1 MAKISLSMGYKTVIE
16 GVEDEIEADYVKGLG
31 CQYAQGYLF
40 GKPMPVEELITLS
53 QRGAASKSRA

>member
-31 CQYAQGYLF
+31 CHHAQGYLF
-40 GKPMPVEELITLS
+40 GKPMPIDELVELS
-53 QRGAASKSRA
+53 KR